1 MTTQQVLLAM
11 GVYYFLTALWPL
23 VHIKSFE
30 KVTGPKNDHWLVYT
44 VAAMIMCSSFVFLSA
59 SLNEFQPSKE
69 ILILAYSNAMA
80 LSLIDVVFVAKKVIS
95 KVYLLDAVSEM
106 ALLILLTLSL

>member
-1 MTTQQVLLAM
+1 MTTQKVLLVIGA
-11 GVYYFLTALWPL
+11 YYFITALWPL

-69 ILILAYSNAMA
+69 ILILAYSNALA
-80 LSLIDVVFVAKKVIS
+80 LSLVDVIFVAKKIIS
-95 KVYLLDAVSEM
+95 KVYLLDAVAEM
-106 ALLILLTLSL
+106 ALLVMLTLSL